1 MSSSRLGRDFY
12 VRDTL
17 QVARELLGKR
27 LVRVIDGA
35 RLSGLIVE
43 TEAYIGEEDRACHA
57 SRGRTRR
64 TEVMYGP
71 PGHAY
76 VYFIYGM
83 YHCLNV
89 VTDRIGF
96 PAAVLIRGIQP
107 QEDIEHMRRNRGFC
121 PEEELTNGPGKLC
134 QALAIDRTLNG
145 LDLCTSDLL
154 FIEEAV
160 VPDPE
165 GIEVTPRIGIR
176 ADEIAK
182 RRPWRFLLGGKVWP

>member
-12 VRDTL
+12 ARDTL
-17 QVARELLGKR
+17 EVARELLGQR
-27 LVRVIDGA
+27 LVRVIDGE

-57 SRGRTRR
+57 SHGRTPR

-71 PGHAY
+71 PGQAY
-76 VYFIYGM
+76 IYFIYGM

-89 VTDRIGF
+89 VTDRVGF

-107 QEDIEHMRRNRGFC
+107 QEGVEYMRRNRGFR
-121 PEEELTNGPGKLC
+121 PEGELTNGPGKLC
-134 QALAIDRTLNG
+134 QALTIDRSLNA
-145 LDLCTSDLL
+145 LDLCQSDLL
-154 FIEEAV
+154 FIEETAEV
-160 VPDPE
+160 DPG

-176 ADEIAK
+176 ADEMAK
-182 RRPWRFLLGGKVWP
+182 RRPWRFLLGDKA

>member
-12 VRDTL
+12 ARDTL
-17 QVARELLGKR
+17 RVAGELLGQR
-27 LVRVIDGA
+27 LVRVIDGE
-35 RLSGLIVE
+35 RLSGFIVE
-43 TEAYIGEEDRACHA
+43 TEAYTGEEDRACHA
-57 SRGRTRR
+57 SRGRTPR

-76 VYFIYGM
+76 IYLIYGI

-89 VTDRIGF
+89 VTERVGF

-107 QEDIEHMRRNRGFC
+107 QEGLEYMRRNRRFR
-121 PEEELTNGPGKLC
+121 PEGELTNGPGKLC
-134 QALAIDRTLNG
+134 QALAIDRSLNG

-160 VPDPE
+160 VPDPGE
-165 GIEVTPRIGIR
+165 TEVTPRIGIR

-182 RRPWRFLLGGKVWP
+182 RRPWRFLLRGKVHP

>member
-1 MSSSRLGRDFY
+1 MSCRLGRDFY
-12 VRDTL
+12 ARDTL

-27 LVRVIDGA
+27 LVRVIDGK

-57 SRGRTRR
+57 WRGRTPR

-71 PGHAY
+71 PGQAY
-76 VYFIYGM
+76 IYFIYGI

-89 VTDRIGF
+89 VTDKVGF

-107 QEDIEHMRRNRGFC
+107 QEGVEYMRRNRGLR
-121 PEEELTNGPGKLC
+121 PEGELTNGPGKLC
-134 QALAIDRTLNG
+134 QALAIDQGLNG

-160 VPDPE
+160 VPGPE
-165 GIEVTPRIGIR
+165 EIEVTSRIGIR

-182 RRPWRFLLGGKVWP
+182 RRPWRFLLGGKL

>member
-1 MSSSRLGRDFY
+1 
-12 VRDTL
+12 
-17 QVARELLGKR
+17 LGKR
-27 LVRVIDGA
+27 LVRAIDGE

-57 SRGRTRR
+57 SRGRTPR

-76 VYFIYGM
+76 IYFIYGM

-89 VTDRIGF
+89 VTDRVGF

-107 QEDIEHMRRNRGFC
+107 QERVEYMRRNRRFR
-121 PEEELTNGPGKLC
+121 PERELTNGPGKLC
-134 QALAIDRTLNG
+134 QALAIDRSLNG
-145 LDLCTSDLL
+145 LDLCHSDLL
-154 FIEEAV
+154 FIEEAMAA
-160 VPDPE
+160 DPE

-176 ADEIAK
+176 ADAIAK
-182 RRPWRFLLGGKVWP
+182 RRPWRFLLGGKI

>member
-12 VRDTL
+12 ARDTL
-17 QVARELLGKR
+17 EVARELLGQR
-27 LVRVIDGA
+27 LVRVIDGE

-57 SRGRTRR
+57 SHGRTPR

-71 PGHAY
+71 PGQAY
-76 VYFIYGM
+76 IYFIYGM

-89 VTDRIGF
+89 VTDRVGF

-107 QEDIEHMRRNRGFC
+107 QEGIEYMRRNRGFRR
-121 PEEELTNGPGKLC
+121 EGELTNGPGKLC
-134 QALAIDRTLNG
+134 QALTIDRSLNA
-145 LDLCTSDLL
+145 LDLCQSDPL
-154 FIEEAV
+154 FIEETAEV
-160 VPDPE
+160 DPG

-176 ADEIAK
+176 ADEMAK
-182 RRPWRFLLGGKVWP
+182 RRPWRFLLGDKA